1 MSRLIDDILVFRSDI
16 SPFLVHLTRDIEND
30 NGSQRKAEG
39 NLINILQS
47 MKLNPG
53 EYLLDAKNGWSEYW
67 KLSEQ
72 EQLELFNAICFTE
85 TPLNEIHCLLEI
97 IGRQMNLKPFGIVF
111 LKDKLKH
118 KNVSPVFYVNNWKAD
133 NSDIFYELCNIGDK
147 NVAKK
152 ILPLISVFGK
162 KVIQPGYSQPLDD
175 KDVDFYWEREWRRPR
190 VFGDFDFV
198 EEDVFIGL
206 CPHDRI
212 TFFENQFPWLKFV
225 DPTRNMKWY
234 ADKLIDAKKRCGLKY
249 SVI

>member
-16 SPFLVHLTRDIEND
+16 SPFLVHLTRDVDNND
-30 NGSQRKAEG
+30 SQRKAED
-39 NLINILQS
+39 NLVNILQNR
-47 MKLNPG
+47 KLIPG
-53 EYLLDAKNGWSEYW
+53 DFLLDARNGWSKYW
-67 KLSEQ
+67 ELAEQ

-118 KNVSPVFYVNNWKAD
+118 KNVSPVFYVNNWQGN
-133 NSDIFYELCNIGDK
+133 NSDIFYELCKISDTNI
-147 NVAKK
+147 AKK
-152 ILPLISVFGK
+152 ILPLVSVFGK
-162 KVIQPGYSQPLDD
+162 KVIQPGYRQPKDD

-190 VFGDFDFV
+190 IFGDFDFL

-206 CPHDRI
+206 CPHEKI
-212 TFFENQFPWLKFV
+212 GIFESRFSWLKFV
-225 DPTRNMKWY
+225 DPMKNMKWY
-234 ADKLIDAKKRCGLKY
+234 ADKLIDAKRRCGLKY